1 MFKFQHVAVTSNYV
15 SEPFDDLTCA
25 AAGGWPAAAPA
36 AAVYDYALLTL
47 SCTEYTADTTH
58 TQAQTYGRGEPRSR
72 GREGERE
79 TEGVTERERVDGSST
94 PFSVLPIP
102 PGL

>member
-58 TQAQTYGRGEPRSR
+58 THKHKHTEEENRAREG
-72 GREGERE
+72 GREKERQ
-79 TEGVTERERVDGSST
+79 RE
-94 PFSVLPIP
+94 
-102 PGL
+102 